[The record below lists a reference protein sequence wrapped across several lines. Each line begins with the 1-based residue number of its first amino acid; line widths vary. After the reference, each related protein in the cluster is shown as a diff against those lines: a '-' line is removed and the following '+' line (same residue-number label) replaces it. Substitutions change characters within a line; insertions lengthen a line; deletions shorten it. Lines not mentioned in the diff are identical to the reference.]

1 MANENRRKLYN
12 AINQAG
18 YDIGD
23 YDEFDKRMNNAADRQ
38 KFFQAVN
45 DAGYD
50 IGSQEEFERR
60 ISPSK
65 YKLKTGGKYIPVG
78 EREYKDFVSRKSG
91 SQKPSQPTDFQ
102 QTINNALATVSQS
115 RQVVNRLAN
124 AEKRIGLNVPKSYFG
139 RVYIGKNSKVTTKGN
154 RYVTEAGNE
163 YENRAMADMEQYAI
177 DDARRRELDPIGTQ
191 LEDAYAE
198 RDRIDNLLKSRIE
211 EIEKERSREGFL
223 SRMLREAGAASRSGM
238 VPDATSPYM
247 DLENDREYSSL
258 MAAARKN
265 KELITT
271 LEDQRDKK
279 TNDFWHSLGTE
290 ITNGYTFSLGGK
302 AKMDDIA
309 SLMDAR
315 KHLDTINQKRSRGES
330 LTHDEEVAE
339 TVLKN
344 NEWDRQI
351 QAQYG
356 DDYGAWARAGKMGA
370 NSADFMFDFLMMGG
384 APMNV
389 ARGVMN
395 AIVKGGE
402 RMIGNAVTKGFGRF
416 MLKSTGATLGSMVAG
431 AQITNTIQLGK
442 TGSDIAQSMIGD
454 VYQDAKG
461 KYVFGHY
468 EEDENGNPRFVKG
481 GNSFLTALA
490 DAERAGISE
499 NGSEVLGSF
508 LPGAGKVFQEL
519 GLSKIARGITALK
532 GKGWYQNYS
541 KFLQT
546 AGFNGV
552 AGEGLEEYG
561 GMVLDA
567 LMGGDEWK
575 KIADPR
581 THLDIWLGVSTM
593 AGMLNAPNVIG
604 TGYSALQ
611 YQRYKKATNLADV
624 EASSVIPSD
633 TWNALRETIDGTD
646 NTGMADV
653 AMDILSNEELTSEGK
668 RAAMDYIDK
677 LQKMRGYSLG
687 SIAAGKP
694 QDDEEE
700 PIEDESRDLDEGY
713 TEGYDTQDP
722 DIMKQFSDEAQ
733 SAEEQLPNYGGK
745 FADMVI
751 SGDAVQTMDYLMRN
765 RNIYTDEQ
773 IEAAADYYQKKSRA
787 DGMMDG
793 VIDRVDME
801 VARADAEV
809 RSNMHRAS
817 NQLIVANSAG
827 NEYFITAGEIGT
839 DQESGNV
846 ILIGTGGA
854 VVGKN
859 RSTGATEV
867 LNPSNVMLVS
877 VEKIDDIINYN
888 NTTLRQQ
895 LMQQADDDITYGSP
909 AQEVFEQEDT
919 VTLNDGE
926 GGVIEGQIGMLPN
939 SVDGVYVVYTNDGRA
954 LQLTEDD
961 LNRRIVAHNGV
972 EVVRGSASQ
981 EQVDNTETAENYAQN
996 APENIRDDN
1005 SEAINENEDSGI
1017 LDNAGG
1023 EAGLNQTGANE
1034 PPATALSRIPV
1045 RLDENGQPV
1054 INRRGKPVLDYH
1066 KASLEDATDAL
1077 LETTGGDMVMA
1088 RDNAAILA
1096 RNAEEKLMKLRKRR
1110 PKGEDPEELADS
1122 SMQLK
1127 REIEEQQAIIKQWKD
1142 VATSIQKRMEKE
1154 TAERRAAAEA
1164 AKSEE
1169 QRRIEA
1175 EEARIRKQQQDEAA
1189 RKRLEEEIEK
1199 DRKRREK
1206 PYDPLVKARQEMA
1219 GDTDALSILDD
1230 LEPRSIEE
1238 YVSSLLSPHSILWL
1252 DASNG
1257 ERGLKSELGL
1267 NRSDMQRFMHLLGT
1281 KESGAKPFDTV
1292 VVDIHQ
1298 ALPEGIKEQF
1308 TDSDVRNVLLELF
1321 RSSENSTKMMNLTA
1335 ENRIEEA
1342 REMMRENDRMAAEY
1356 EMQAWAEAYHL
1367 NPDERE
1373 DWEEFMSIPPTP
1385 IEQDVINQIIED
1397 QYEQQNQGNGS
1408 LDQQSVIGTDAAGVE
1423 GGETEVQQETQ
1434 ATGGRNPQT
1443 ESEQAA
1449 EASTGEPPVTGNT
1462 VDGGVIP
1469 VPEVD
1474 MPRMQALRES
1484 LADAYQS
1491 GEPDAIETAAKGIQ
1505 DYVDEGLDDYSEFD
1519 DSIDEYDG
1527 NEPEKL
1533 ADKYIARVF
1542 HDRYLD
1548 DDANQEY
1555 IRTGIDTNN
1564 SSNNQ
1569 EKEQNGIQG
1578 IEGYDEAEILD
1589 AVRGDIEMK
1598 LEDAGIDGVTIK
1610 GMALHGSRM
1619 RGDAREDSDLDV
1631 VVEYDGDISEDGLFN
1646 ILNDDPTTIEG
1657 ITVDINPITKGK
1669 SGTLEQYMERSRQ
1682 YDEEKRMVS
1691 TPIGATSTPEQITEQ
1706 EGKVNTEPT
1715 DGQKEAGN
1723 YQKGHIKVDGYDIT
1737 IENPKGSVRSGV
1749 DSKGNRW
1756 ETPMNNTYGYIRG
1769 TEGVDGDHIDVF
1781 LSDNPASGNVYVIDQ
1796 VDDHGTFDEHKV
1808 MYGFASEEEARQAY
1822 LSNYSKDWKGLG
1834 NITEVTR
1841 DEFKKWVESS
1851 HRKTKPFADYKSV
1864 KKAAAVPQ
1872 HTEQPAEQPKRL
1884 VSDDRME
1891 ELKKRLRSKLGGQL
1905 NVGVDPE
1912 ILAIGAEMAVGYIER
1927 GVTRFADYARTMIE
1941 EVGDFMRP
1949 YLKSFYNAVRDM
1961 PEAQEYA
1968 GEMDDYQTVSS
1979 FDVFNFDKQKQPTAM
1994 EKAEQVVKE
2003 QKVRRQAR
2011 DISEEKKRQAEAKKV
2026 WENLC
2031 NPKKISNFADDKG
2044 KQAEWVDAHFDE
2056 IVDAYI
2062 NANGNKLDPDE
2073 FRRCFAAIGY
2083 DGKNVPDFRKQ
2094 EKRCVAEIYDRML
2107 KKAVENGNASITLLT
2122 GVGGAGKST
2131 ATRNMDLGSRGVV
2144 YDSAFNRFKKLSDTI
2159 EHAKAAGIT
2168 DVQVIAVHNDALTAY
2183 SNVVNRGLA
2192 TGRFIALKDFDEMY
2206 RENAKKIA
2214 DLKEQ
2219 HPDITITC
2227 YDNSGNK
2234 GNERPEGGR
2243 VSADEAAGWNYEID
2257 IPLLNQLLD
2266 VLEDGINE
2274 GRFTEDQAT
2283 SLGRGLRDLKR
2294 RGTED
2299 EWRRVEERIE
2309 RIERGIRGQ
2318 ADRMLRQE
2326 FSTQPGVNRGH
2337 GMDSTGNEGVQG
2349 LSSDSRL
2356 SDRGGSG
2363 EPRGVAQESPQQ
2375 LDLFG
2380 NPIVSKQTKEKKGKD
2395 NGLLRDDEGVRSEGL
2410 PADRADG
2417 GGNVPGESETPGQ
2430 ESGGSDRSGETGGLG
2445 GSRQRLL
2452 DGLRPGDELNDDESA
2467 GTDVRK
2473 NLNNNRAERGRD
2485 YAPKGVDE
2493 RIEANIAAIELM
2505 QKLMDEGRKATK
2517 REMSVLRKFSGWGGL
2532 GKAFNTSDWRN
2543 DTPRRLK
2550 ELLGDEAY
2558 EQAEMSRKSAYYTPA
2573 KVIDALWDIA
2583 RALGFKGGKVLEGSA
2598 GIGNILGLMPA
2609 DMSERSDIQA
2619 VEIDQTTGN
2628 ILSLL
2633 YPDAQ
2638 VDVQGFEQTRVRNGS
2653 VDLAITNVPFVTDLH
2668 VMDESG
2674 DKDLSRKF
2682 RDIHDFCIAKNVR
2695 KLKPGGI
2702 GIFITSNGTLDRSQK
2717 LRDWL
2722 IGEGGADVVGAF
2734 RLNNQTFG
2742 GTGATSDIIVVRKRV
2757 SGQKSAN
2764 AIDVSTVTGERTVT
2778 TTVKE
2783 TDKSGWRTVDVEKT
2797 LTMDYNRYF
2806 MEHPEMMGGEMKFN
2820 FEKGNTYR
2828 PTSRACYPARGV
2840 NQEERLRT
2848 FVEGMAAK
2856 QWEEANEKATV
2867 EASGTATEEA
2877 VYERLGKDV
2886 KEGSML
2892 IDGSGRLCVASYGE
2906 AVPLDV
2912 NSSKVKGHTKQE
2924 CFKSYSAIKDAVRAV
2939 LDYQIT
2945 HDDDAGLQPLLKS
2958 LNKSFDDFV
2967 STYGH
2972 FYRNPVLSFLKNDL
2986 DFSSIAALE
2995 NVKERND
3002 NNGKRI
3008 VDYTKSDI
3016 FRKRVVEKET
3026 DPKPGTVKD
3035 GVITSIYKFGT
3046 INLGWLTTVMPQL
3059 SEQELREEIVNQ
3071 GLGFEDPVSREMVV
3085 TYEYLSGNVR
3095 EKLRQVREAME
3106 NAGEDAGRYEPNVR
3120 ALEKVIPMNIPAHL
3134 IEFTIGSSW
3143 VEPKLFEDYIK
3154 ERTGIDV
3161 KLSNVGG
3168 TWIVN
3173 APKYGLD
3180 TEKNRELGVRS
3191 EMCEKIIYGH
3201 ELIAAA
3207 IQNKT
3212 VSVKKTT
3219 TDRWTKKTETITD
3232 NAATAL
3238 CQSKIDE
3245 IRQDFKDWAKQKMQG
3260 DAELSERMEREYN
3273 ERFNN
3278 FVPKTIPDAF
3288 VPDHFGGAATTV
3300 KGKPFKLEPHQAKA
3314 AIRAT
3319 TQNLML
3325 AHEVGAGKTY
3335 TLITTAMEMRRL
3347 GTARKPM
3354 IVVQNATVGQFVRSA
3369 KNLYPNAKILTIEDA
3384 DRTKEGRKAFYAK
3397 IRYNDWDMVV
3407 IPQSVLEM
3415 IPDSEERQMAYIQAK
3430 IEEKLMVLEQ
3440 MRDADADDNIL
3451 RQNEKEVESLE
3462 TELAE
3467 LKQKSAEKNSK
3478 GTDGK
3483 EKAKTRQNAVVK
3495 AKEMLDRKVDAVENF
3510 DQMGIDA
3517 LLVDEAHEYKH
3528 LGFATAMQRGVKG
3541 IDPSYSKKAQGVFL
3555 KCQSVKEKTGGKNIV
3570 FATGTPISNTAAE
3583 IWTFMR
3589 YLMPED
3595 QMKEYGIYYFDDFV
3609 RNFGNLQQM
3618 LEFQASGKFKENN
3631 RFAGYVNLPELVRI
3645 WSGVS
3650 DTVTSREIEDNRRK
3664 AGKESKLPDIE
3675 GGKATDIYLPQTRA
3689 LRSVMK
3695 YVKEEL
3701 DRFDNMSGREKKE
3714 NSHIPLTM
3722 YGIAKAAA
3730 VDARLVVDDAE
3741 DDPNSKTNEA
3751 VRQTLKSL
3759 DETKDYNGIVA
3770 IFSDMYQNK
3779 NSGFNL
3785 YEDIR
3790 KKLIEKGVP
3799 AEQIVVMKGGMSVN
3813 KKLEIF
3819 DKCKA
3824 GEVRVILGSTFTLGT
3839 GVNIQER
3846 LHTLIHLDAPVR
3858 PMDYTQRNGRI
3869 VRQGNLHK
3877 QWGKPVR
3884 ILRMGVEDSLDVTA
3898 YQRLKTKGAI
3908 ADSIMN
3914 GKQFLANSMENRV
3927 MEEEEDV
3934 FGDTVAQLSGSE
3946 YAMLKQQAERE
3957 VRKLEAK
3964 QKQWEYDQTFIH
3976 NQKPRLRGL
3985 IAASKDAIEKAKKRL
4000 AIVEAATGQTITVG
4014 KLKFKS
4020 VDAMGDFI
4028 KDQNK
4033 KSRETEDRL
4042 RKSYRDEQ
4050 STSQLTVNV
4059 GGIDFSVKTELSKEN
4074 ERKGGTLT
4082 TVVKRRMSYSCAALG
4097 LDDVPVKQGLLRNA
4111 IEDITQNVMTGNDFR
4126 ERIETEERSITRR
4139 EQELEQLAA
4148 REGKPFEFAEALEKA
4163 RERYDEYLEKMKE
4176 ELAAKEAKYA
4186 EMDASVEASSPV
4198 EASEEEEDDVL
4209 NRADEDVE
4217 GPGAD
4222 DELTE
4227 LDVDSVED
4235 MARALHLDGRLEI
4248 LTTTDGLEGKKARSK
4263 GWFNPKTGKIVIVLP
4278 NNISHG
4284 DVVKT
4289 LLHEGVAHYGLRNMF
4304 GEYFNEFLDNVYEN
4318 VSPDIK
4324 ARIDSAMKR
4333 NGWGRH
4339 EATEEYL
4346 ARLAER
4352 IDFDNAVGNGWW
4364 QKIKDF
4370 FMDMM
4375 QKIGLHVTLSDN
4387 DLRYILWKSHDRLIH
4402 PDGQRNIFDKAREV
4416 QMKSRLRVGDYEPV
4430 ATPMDYDS
4438 EERFRDDDSWSDDLA
4453 QRMYEQAVAESSLKW
4468 QEAWQDSM
4476 IGLKAIQDAIAKQ
4489 TGNEAKGAE
4498 NAYLFENRMHGRA
4511 KNMSEQYDWR
4521 FYRPMLKAFADFIK
4535 NREMTQ
4541 EEGMDYLISKSGLE
4555 RNVYYAMRDGF
4566 REKLTDEINDK
4577 REALEK
4583 EYSKGRISEDEYK
4596 EKKAELD
4603 EEERTGV
4610 DDRIKQFR
4618 GLLAYQRAKEDYQ
4631 NGRISYTEYLRRVES
4646 LLRSHLK
4653 RTKPKKDD
4661 EGNVISDN
4669 YYDDH
4674 AKDFSGLTE
4683 TFAKE
4688 LYDEAQTVK
4697 KEAQKTIDPQERREL
4712 WGKFNRLMQE
4722 AYITAREVAEDAV
4735 FAAES
4740 NGAAAEQQHT
4750 ELWKKINDATK
4761 ETLKQSYE
4769 MGLIDRDNYNKVR
4782 EMFDYYIPLRGWEED
4797 KASDVYTYMGRE
4809 NVFSPAVKKTWGRTS
4824 QAENPLAYI
4833 GNIAVS
4839 TILSGHRNQM
4849 KQHFLNY
4856 VLNNPTSL
4864 VSISESW
4871 YENIG
4876 DQNGH
4881 AVWILRTADT
4891 AGKSADEIAQTVADF
4906 NEEMRLKQK
4915 EGKAMPVKG
4924 RLRLDVNAT
4933 QGQKAEHV
4941 VEVQRAG
4948 RTYQLYI
4955 NGNPKAAQALNGTH
4969 TKAVSRI
4976 SDTYLGQHITALN
4989 RSMAA
4994 FFTSKNPA
5002 FVVSNLS
5009 RDLNMAGAS
5018 VAIKEGADYNKRFI
5032 ANVMKVL
5039 APRIGESSKWMPA
5052 SKQPTGMMPSLLRKW
5067 KKGTLDMNNNV
5078 ERLFKEFMDE
5088 GGETGFVNML
5098 SVDSFKE
5105 KMKKEIAQMNGCSLF
5120 GASVKAKE
5128 TTAGKGL
5135 RLMGDTFEFYNR
5147 CAEDATRF
5155 IVYMTSRQ
5163 MGKTLEESIADAKDV
5178 TLNFNRKGT
5187 GGLGNA
5193 EVRDLFIFVN
5203 PAIQAL
5209 ANMYK
5214 MAKGKPLKFGAV
5226 TSAFVAGG
5234 MLMPIIN
5241 QWLLNLFGDDDDKN
5255 TYWNLPPWVRKNN
5268 FVMWVPGTKNFITIP
5283 LAQEFRVF
5291 YGIGEMVASGVMD
5304 HSVNNMGL
5312 EIVSSVADL
5321 VPINP
5326 TGNGGNLMV
5335 DFAPTGVQPLMQ
5347 IGENVDFTGK
5357 PIWKENQGNKEA
5369 PMYTKAYISTPD
5381 WMVRVSSAVNSITGG
5396 NEGRKGFLEKY
5407 LPFWG
5412 NYVNNPAVWNHLMQ
5426 GYFGGMYNTIAKTVD
5441 VGVTAARGELPKIYQ
5456 TPVINRFLNRPV
5468 ERDNAGVLGEDYYS
5482 LTKERDEVMYELRTW
5497 RKKVTDL
5504 PADDPQHVKAQ
5515 EHIDELTSSDRYK
5528 RAVTIGHYDK
5538 IIKDLKAGER
5548 AMKEGAPHKDK
5559 DLFDVH
5565 DQMDF
5570 YKQALL
5576 DDLRAIDEGKDPIDA
5591 AMERYDQAKTFAE
5604 KDKLKKHIER
5614 MIREKASGNAT
5625 EGKSDVEKAKA
5636 YTEEKE
5642 SDGAKA
5648 NEIYLDH
5655 ATSRDIR
5662 DDARIQAAKASIR
5675 EHTDNYKKL
5684 LEKGS
5689 FAEAEKYRSDNRKYF
5704 DADMVIQT
5712 QSRLMERNKKLL
5724 GKGSDNAIMK
5734 LISNSRQSMINA
5746 IDQIR

>member
-91 SQKPSQPTDFQ
+91 SQKPSQPSNFQ
-102 QTINNALATVSQS
+102 QTIDNALATVSQA
-115 RQVVNRLAN
+115 RQTVNRIGN
-124 AEKRIGLNVPKSYFG
+124 KEKQIGLNVPKSDFG
-139 RVYIGKNSKVTTKGN
+139 RVDIGKNRKVTTKGN

-198 RDRIDNLLKSRIE
+198 RDRIDDLLKSRIE

-223 SRMLREAGAASRSGM
+223 SGMLREAGAASRSDM
-238 VPDATSPYM
+238 LPDATSLSM
-247 DLENDREYSSL
+247 DLESDREYSSL

-302 AKMDDIA
+302 AKMDDIT
-309 SLMDAR
+309 SLMEAR

-351 QAQYG
+351 QSQYG

-370 NSADFMFDFLMMGG
+370 NSADFMLDFLMMGG

-402 RMIGNAVTKGFGRF
+402 NMIGNAVAKGFGRF

-454 VYQDAKG
+454 VYQDAQG
-461 KYVFGHY
+461 NFVFGHY
-468 EEDENGNPRFVKG
+468 EGDENGNPRFVKG

-499 NGSEVLGSF
+499 NGSEVLGTF
-508 LPGAGKVFQEL
+508 LPGAGKVFQDL

-624 EASSVIPSD
+624 EASSVIPSG
-633 TWNALRETIDGTD
+633 TWDALRETIDATD
-646 NTGMADV
+646 NTTMADV

-687 SIAAGKP
+687 SIASGKP

-700 PIEDESRDLDEGY
+700 PIDDESRDLDEGY
-713 TEGYDTQDP
+713 TEGYDTQDA
-722 DIMKQFSDEAQ
+722 DMMKQFSDEAQ
-733 SAEEQLPNYGGK
+733 SAEELLPSYGSK
-745 FADMVI
+745 FAEMVI

-765 RNIYTDEQ
+765 RNIFTDEQ
-773 IEAAADYYQKKSRA
+773 IEAAADYYQKKARE
-787 DGMMDG
+787 DGMLDG
-793 VIDRVDME
+793 VIDRVDLD
-801 VARADAEV
+801 VARADAQV
-809 RSNMHRAS
+809 RSEMHRAS
-817 NQLIVANSAG
+817 NQRIIATSGDNV
-827 NEYFITAGEIGT
+827 YYITAGEVGT
-839 DQESGNV
+839 DPETGNV

-854 VVGKN
+854 VVG
-859 RSTGATEV
+859 RDISTGATEV
-867 LNPSNVMLVS
+867 LNPSNVQLYS
-877 VEKIDDIINYN
+877 VETVDDLINYN
-888 NTTLRQQ
+888 HTTLRQK

-919 VTLNDGE
+919 VTLNDGQ

-1096 RNAEEKLMKLRKRR
+1096 RNAEEKLIKLRKRR
-1110 PKGEDPEELADS
+1110 PKGEDPEELAYS

-1154 TAERRAAAEA
+1154 TAERRAAEEA

-1175 EEARIRKQQQDEAA
+1175 EEARVRKQQQDEAA

-1206 PYDPLVKARQEMA
+1206 PYEPMVKARQEMA

-1230 LEPRSIEE
+1230 TEPRSLEE
-1238 YVSSLLSPHSILWL
+1238 YVSSSLRPHSILWL
-1252 DASNG
+1252 DTNNN

-1281 KESGAKPFDTV
+1281 KDSGAKSFDSV

-1308 TDSDVRNVLLELF
+1308 TDADVRNVLLELF

-1356 EMQAWAEAYHL
+1356 EMLAWAEAYHL

-1385 IEQDVINQIIED
+1385 IEQDVINQIIEE

-1408 LDQQSVIGTDAAGVE
+1408 LDQQSIIGTDTAGVE
-1423 GGETEVQQETQ
+1423 GGETEVRQETQ
-1434 ATGGRNPQT
+1434 ATGGNNSPT
-1443 ESEQAA
+1443 EPEQAA
-1449 EASTGEPPVTGNT
+1449 EASTGEPPVAGNT

-1484 LADAYQS
+1484 LAEAYQS
-1491 GEPDAIETAAKGIQ
+1491 GEPGAIANAAKGIQ

-1548 DDANQEY
+1548 DDADQEY
-1555 IRTGIDTNN
+1555 IITGLAANN
-1564 SSNNQ
+1564 
-1569 EKEQNGIQG
+1569 
-1578 IEGYDEAEILD
+1578 
-1589 AVRGDIEMK
+1589 
-1598 LEDAGIDGVTIK
+1598 
-1610 GMALHGSRM
+1610 
-1619 RGDAREDSDLDV
+1619 
-1631 VVEYDGDISEDGLFN
+1631 
-1646 ILNDDPTTIEG
+1646 P
-1657 ITVDINPITKGK
+1657 
-1669 SGTLEQYMERSRQ
+1669 
-1682 YDEEKRMVS
+1682 S
-1691 TPIGATSTPEQITEQ
+1691 TPIGATSSPEQITEQ

-1723 YQKGHIKVDGYDIT
+1723 YQKGQIKVDGYDIT

-1781 LSDNPASGNVYVIDQ
+1781 ISDNPASGSVFVVDQ
-1796 VDDHGTFDEHKV
+1796 VNPSTGEFDEHKV

-2011 DISEEKKRQAEAKKV
+2011 DIGEEKKRLDEAKKV

-2044 KQAEWVDAHFDE
+2044 KQAEWVDAHLDE

-2083 DGKNVPDFRKQ
+2083 DGKNVPDFREQ

-2144 YDSAFNRFKKLSDTI
+2144 YDSAFNRFEKLSDAI
-2159 EHAKAAGIT
+2159 EHAKAAGMT

-2395 NGLLRDDEGVRSEGL
+2395 NGLLRDYEGVRSEGL

-2430 ESGGSDRSGETGGLG
+2430 ESGGSDRSGETGSVG
-2445 GSRQRLL
+2445 GSRQRML
-2452 DGLRPGDELNDDESA
+2452 DGLRSGDELNDQEKD
-2467 GTDVRK
+2467 RK
-2473 NLNNNRAERGRD
+2473 NLNNNHAERGKD
-2485 YAPKGVDE
+2485 YAPKGVDD

-2517 REMSVLRKFSGWGGL
+2517 KEMAVLRKFSGWGGL

-2543 DTPRRLK
+2543 DTPSRLK
-2550 ELLGDEAY
+2550 QLLGDEAY
-2558 EQAEMSRKSAYYTPA
+2558 AQAEMSRNSAYFTPA

-2638 VDVQGFEQTRVRNGS
+2638 VDIQGFEQTRVQNGS
-2653 VDLAITNVPFVTDLH
+2653 VDLAITNVPFVTGLH
-2668 VMDESG
+2668 VIDESG

-2702 GIFITSNGTLDRSQK
+2702 GIFITSSGTLDRSQK

-2734 RLNNQTFG
+2734 RLNNTTFG
-2742 GTGATSDIIVVRKRV
+2742 GTAVTSDIIVVRKRID
-2757 SGQKSAN
+2757 GQRSAN
-2764 AIDVSTVTGERTVT
+2764 AIDVSTVTGERTAT

-2783 TDKSGWRTVDVEKT
+2783 TDKSGWRTVDVKKT

-2806 MEHPEMMGGEMKFN
+2806 MEHPEMMGGEMKFG
-2820 FEKGNTYR
+2820 FEKGDTYR
-2828 PTSRACYPARGV
+2828 PTSRGCYPVRGE
-2840 NQEERLRT
+2840 NQEGRLKS
-2848 FVEGMAAK
+2848 FVEDLAGK
-2856 QWEEANEKATV
+2856 EWEKTAEPSSDTTDTV
-2867 EASGTATEEA
+2867 
-2877 VYERLGKDV
+2877 YDKLGEGV

-2892 IDGSGRLCVASYGE
+2892 IDGSGRLCVATYGE

-2924 CFKSYSAIKDAVRAV
+2924 CFKSYSAVKDAVRAV
-2939 LDYQIT
+2939 LDYQT
-2945 HDDDAGLQPLLKS
+2945 EHEEDTGLKPLLDT
-2958 LNKSFDDFV
+2958 LNKVFDDFV
-2967 STYGH
+2967 NTYGH
-2972 FYRNPVLSFLKNDL
+2972 FYKNPVISFLKNDM

-2995 NVKERND
+2995 NAKERND
-3002 NNGKRI
+3002 ENGKRVI
-3008 VDYTKSDI
+3008 EYTKSDI
-3016 FRKRVVEKET
+3016 FKKRVVEKET
-3026 DPKPGTVKD
+3026 EPKPQTVKD
-3035 GVITSIYKFGT
+3035 GVITSIYKFGG
-3046 INLGWLTTVMPQL
+3046 INIGWMVSTMPQFT
-3059 SEQELREEIVNQ
+3059 EQELRKEIVKQ
-3071 GLGFEDPVSREMVV
+3071 GLGFEDPLSREMIV

-3095 EKLRQVREAME
+3095 EKLRQAMEAME
-3106 NAGEDAGRYEPNVR
+3106 SGNYEANVR

-3191 EMCEKIIYGH
+3191 QICDKIVYGH

-3207 IQNKT
+3207 IQNRT

-3219 TDRWTKKTETITD
+3219 TDRLTKKSETITD
-3232 NAATAL
+3232 QAATAL

-3245 IRQDFKDWAKQKMQG
+3245 IRQDFKDWAKQKMQS
-3260 DAELSERMEREYN
+3260 DAELSERMEKEYN

-3278 FVPKTIPDAF
+3278 FVPKTIPDVF
-3288 VPDHFGGAATTV
+3288 VPEHFGGAATTV
-3300 KGKPFKLEPHQAKA
+3300 KGRPFKLEQHQAKA

-3319 TQNLML
+3319 TQNVML

-3369 KNLYPNAKILTIEDA
+3369 KNLYPNAKILTLEDA

-3397 IRYNDWDMVV
+3397 IKYNDWDMVV

-3415 IPDSEERQMAYIQAK
+3415 IPDSEERQMAYVQSK
-3430 IEEKLMVLEQ
+3430 IEEKMMVLEQ
-3440 MRDADADDNIL
+3440 MRDAGADNQIL
-3451 RQNEKEVESLE
+3451 KQNEREVETLRE
-3462 TELAE
+3462 DLAV
-3467 LKQKSAEKNSK
+3467 LKQRSAENNSSS
-3478 GTDGK
+3478 DGK
-3483 EKAKTRQNAVVK
+3483 EKAKARQNAAVK

-3541 IDPSYSKKAQGVFL
+3541 VDPSYSKEAQGVFL
-3555 KCQSVKEKTGGKNIV
+3555 KCQSVKEKTGGKNVV

-3609 RNFGNLQQM
+3609 RNFGNLTQM

-3645 WSGVS
+3645 WSGVA
-3650 DTVTSREIEDNRRK
+3650 DTVTSKEIEENRQK
-3664 AGKESKLPDIE
+3664 AGKESKLPEIE
-3675 GGKATDIYLPQTRA
+3675 GGKAQDIYLPQSRA

-3701 DRFDNMSGREKKE
+3701 DKYDKMSGRAKKE
-3714 NSHIPLTM
+3714 NSHKPVTM

-3779 NSGFNL
+3779 HSGFNL

-3799 AEQIVVMKGGMSVN
+3799 AEQIVVMKSGMSVN

-3908 ADSIMN
+3908 ADSIMK

-4000 AIVEAATGQTITVG
+4000 AIVEAATGQTITIG

-4020 VDAMGDFI
+4020 VDDMGDFI

-4139 EQELEQLAA
+4139 EEELEQLAA

-4235 MARALHLDGRLEI
+4235 MARAMHLDGRLEI

-4278 NNISHG
+4278 NNISQG

-4352 IDFDNAVGNGWW
+4352 TDFDNAVGNGWW
-4364 QKIKDF
+4364 QKIKNF

-4375 QKIGLHVTLSDN
+4375 KKIGLHVTLSDN

-4521 FYRPMLKAFADFIK
+4521 FYKPMLKAFADFIK

-4596 EKKAELD
+4596 EKKADLD

-4631 NGRISYTEYLRRVES
+4631 NGRIAYTEYLRRVES

-4653 RTKPKKDD
+4653 RTKPMKDD

-4735 FAAES
+4735 FAAE
-4740 NGAAAEQQHT
+4740 NDGAAAEQQHT

-5039 APRIGESSKWMPA
+5039 APRIGESSRWMPA

-5067 KKGTLDMNNNV
+5067 KKGTLDTNNDV

-5135 RLMGDTFEFYNR
+5135 RLMGETFEFYNR

-5214 MAKGKPLKFGAV
+5214 MAQGKPLKFGAV

-5304 HSVNNMGL
+5304 HPVNNMGL

-5441 VGVTAARGELPKIYQ
+5441 VGMTAARGELPKIYQ

-5642 SDGAKA
+5642 SDGGKA

-5675 EHTDNYKKL
+5675 EHTDHYKKL

-5689 FAEAEKYRSDNRKYF
+5689 LAEAEKYRSDNRKYF

>member
-12 AINQAG
+12 AIIQAG

-91 SQKPSQPTDFQ
+91 SQKPSQPSNFQ
-102 QTINNALATVSQS
+102 QTIDNALGTVSQA
-115 RQVVNRLAN
+115 RQTVNRIGN
-124 AEKRIGLNVPKSYFG
+124 KEKQIGLNVPKSDFG
-139 RVYIGKNSKVTTKGN
+139 RVDIGKNRKVTTKGN

-198 RDRIDNLLKSRIE
+198 RDRIDNLIKTRIE

-223 SRMLREAGAASRSGM
+223 SGMLREAGAASRSDM
-238 VPDATSPYM
+238 LPDATSLSM
-247 DLENDREYSSL
+247 DLESDREYSSL

-302 AKMDDIA
+302 AKMDDIT
-309 SLMDAR
+309 SLMEAR

-370 NSADFMFDFLMMGG
+370 NSADFMLDFLMMGG

-402 RMIGNAVTKGFGRF
+402 NMIGNAVAKGFGRF

-454 VYQDAKG
+454 VYQDAQG
-461 KYVFGHY
+461 NFVFGHY

-499 NGSEVLGSF
+499 NGSEVLGTF
-508 LPGAGKVFQEL
+508 LPGAGKVFQDL

-624 EASSVIPSD
+624 EASSVIPSG
-633 TWNALRETIDGTD
+633 TWDALRETIDATD
-646 NTGMADV
+646 NTTMADV

-687 SIAAGKP
+687 SIASGKP

-700 PIEDESRDLDEGY
+700 PIDDESRDLDEGY
-713 TEGYDTQDP
+713 TEGYDTQDA
-722 DIMKQFSDEAQ
+722 DTMKQFSDEAQ
-733 SAEEQLPNYGGK
+733 SAEELLPSYGGK
-745 FADMVI
+745 FAEMVI

-765 RNIYTDEQ
+765 RNIFTDEQ
-773 IEAAADYYQKKSRA
+773 IEAAADYYQKKARE
-787 DGMMDG
+787 DGMLDG
-793 VIDRVDME
+793 VMDRVDLE

-809 RSNMHRAS
+809 RSKMHRAS
-817 NQLIVANSAG
+817 NQLIIANSGG
-827 NEYFITAGEIGT
+827 NEYAITAGEIGT
-839 DQESGNV
+839 DPESGNV

-859 RSTGATEV
+859 MSTGATEV
-867 LNPSNVMLVS
+867 LNPSNVQLYS
-877 VEKIDDIINYN
+877 VEKVDDLIDYN
-888 NTTLRQQ
+888 NTTLREQ

-919 VTLNDGE
+919 VTLNDGQ

-1110 PKGEDPEELADS
+1110 PKGEDPEELAYS

-1154 TAERRAAAEA
+1154 TAERRAAEEA

-1175 EEARIRKQQQDEAA
+1175 EEARVRKQQQDEAA

-1308 TDSDVRNVLLELF
+1308 TDFDVRNVLLELF

-1356 EMQAWAEAYHL
+1356 EMLAWAEAYHL

-1373 DWEEFMSIPPTP
+1373 DWEEFMSMPPTP
-1385 IEQDVINQIIED
+1385 IEQHVINQIIEE

-1408 LDQQSVIGTDAAGVE
+1408 LDQQSIIGTDTAGVE
-1423 GGETEVQQETQ
+1423 GGETEVRQETQ

-1443 ESEQAA
+1443 EPEQAA
-1449 EASTGEPPVTGNT
+1449 EASTGEPPVAGNT

-1491 GEPDAIETAAKGIQ
+1491 GEPDAIANAAKGIQ

-1548 DDANQEY
+1548 DDADQEY
-1555 IRTGIDTNN
+1555 IITGLAANN
-1564 SSNNQ
+1564 
-1569 EKEQNGIQG
+1569 
-1578 IEGYDEAEILD
+1578 
-1589 AVRGDIEMK
+1589 
-1598 LEDAGIDGVTIK
+1598 
-1610 GMALHGSRM
+1610 
-1619 RGDAREDSDLDV
+1619 
-1631 VVEYDGDISEDGLFN
+1631 
-1646 ILNDDPTTIEG
+1646 P
-1657 ITVDINPITKGK
+1657 
-1669 SGTLEQYMERSRQ
+1669 
-1682 YDEEKRMVS
+1682 S

-1872 HTEQPAEQPKRL
+1872 PTEQPATQPKRL

-1979 FDVFNFDKQKQPTAM
+1979 FDVFNFDKQEQPTAM

-2011 DISEEKKRQAEAKKV
+2011 DIGEEKKRLDEAKKV

-2044 KQAEWVDAHFDE
+2044 KQAEWVDAHLDE

-2083 DGKNVPDFRKQ
+2083 DGKNVPDFREQ

-2144 YDSAFNRFKKLSDTI
+2144 YDSAFNRFEKLSDAI
-2159 EHAKAAGIT
+2159 EHAKAAGMT

-2326 FSTQPGVNRGH
+2326 FSTQPGVNRGY

-2349 LSSDSRL
+2349 LSSDSRQ

-2430 ESGGSDRSGETGGLG
+2430 ESGGSDRSGETGSVG
-2445 GSRQRLL
+2445 GSRQRML
-2452 DGLRPGDELNDDESA
+2452 DGLRSGDELNDQEKD
-2467 GTDVRK
+2467 RK
-2473 NLNNNRAERGRD
+2473 NLNNNHAERGKD
-2485 YAPKGVDE
+2485 YAPKGVDD

-2517 REMSVLRKFSGWGGL
+2517 KEMAVLRKFSGWGGL

-2543 DTPRRLK
+2543 DTPSRLK
-2550 ELLGDEAY
+2550 QLLGDEAY
-2558 EQAEMSRKSAYYTPA
+2558 AQAEMSRNSAYFTPA

-2638 VDVQGFEQTRVRNGS
+2638 VDIQGFEQTRVQNGS
-2653 VDLAITNVPFVTDLH
+2653 VDLAITNVPFVTGLH
-2668 VMDESG
+2668 VIDESG

-2702 GIFITSNGTLDRSQK
+2702 GIFITSSGTLDRSQK

-2734 RLNNQTFG
+2734 RLNNTTFG
-2742 GTGATSDIIVVRKRV
+2742 GTAVTSDIIVVRKRID
-2757 SGQKSAN
+2757 GQRSAN
-2764 AIDVSTVTGERTVT
+2764 AIDVSTVTGERTAT

-2783 TDKSGWRTVDVEKT
+2783 TDKSGWRTVDVKKT

-2806 MEHPEMMGGEMKFN
+2806 MEHPEMMGGEMKFG
-2820 FEKGNTYR
+2820 FEKGDTYR
-2828 PTSRACYPARGV
+2828 PTSRGCYPVRGE
-2840 NQEERLRT
+2840 NQEGRLKS
-2848 FVEGMAAK
+2848 FVEDLAGK
-2856 QWEEANEKATV
+2856 EWEKTAEPSSDTTDTV
-2867 EASGTATEEA
+2867 
-2877 VYERLGKDV
+2877 YDKLGEGV

-2892 IDGSGRLCVASYGE
+2892 IDGSGRLCVATYGE

-2924 CFKSYSAIKDAVRAV
+2924 CFKSYSAVKDAVRAV
-2939 LDYQIT
+2939 LDYQT
-2945 HDDDAGLQPLLKS
+2945 EHEEDTGLKPLLDT
-2958 LNKSFDDFV
+2958 LNKVFDDFV
-2967 STYGH
+2967 NTYGH
-2972 FYRNPVLSFLKNDL
+2972 FYKNPVISFLKNDM

-2995 NVKERND
+2995 NAKERND
-3002 NNGKRI
+3002 VNGKRVI
-3008 VDYTKSDI
+3008 EYTKSDI
-3016 FRKRVVEKET
+3016 FKKRVVEKET
-3026 DPKPGTVKD
+3026 EPKPQTVKD
-3035 GVITSIYKFGT
+3035 GVITSIYKFGG
-3046 INLGWLTTVMPQL
+3046 INIGWMVSTMPQFT
-3059 SEQELREEIVNQ
+3059 EQELRKEIVKQ
-3071 GLGFEDPVSREMVV
+3071 GLGFEDPLSREMIV

-3095 EKLRQVREAME
+3095 EKLRQAMEAME
-3106 NAGEDAGRYEPNVR
+3106 SGNYEANVR

-3191 EMCEKIIYGH
+3191 QICDKIVYGH

-3207 IQNKT
+3207 IQNRT

-3219 TDRWTKKTETITD
+3219 TDRLTKKSETITD
-3232 NAATAL
+3232 QAATAL

-3245 IRQDFKDWAKQKMQG
+3245 IRQDFKDWAKQKMQS
-3260 DAELSERMEREYN
+3260 DAELSERMEKEYN

-3278 FVPKTIPDAF
+3278 FVPKTIPDVF
-3288 VPDHFGGAATTV
+3288 VPEHFGGAATTV
-3300 KGKPFKLEPHQAKA
+3300 KGRPFKLEQHQAKA

-3319 TQNLML
+3319 TQNVML

-3369 KNLYPNAKILTIEDA
+3369 KNLYPNAKILTLEDA

-3397 IRYNDWDMVV
+3397 IKYNDWDMVV

-3415 IPDSEERQMAYIQAK
+3415 IPDSEERQMAYVQSK
-3430 IEEKLMVLEQ
+3430 IEEKMMVLEQ
-3440 MRDADADDNIL
+3440 MRDAGADDQIL
-3451 RQNEKEVESLE
+3451 KQNEREVETLRE
-3462 TELAE
+3462 DLAV
-3467 LKQKSAEKNSK
+3467 LKQRSAENNSSS
-3478 GTDGK
+3478 DGK
-3483 EKAKTRQNAVVK
+3483 EKSSSRRSTQ
-3495 AKEMLDRKVDAVENF
+3495 
-3510 DQMGIDA
+3510 
-3517 LLVDEAHEYKH
+3517 
-3528 LGFATAMQRGVKG
+3528 
-3541 IDPSYSKKAQGVFL
+3541 
-3555 KCQSVKEKTGGKNIV
+3555 
-3570 FATGTPISNTAAE
+3570 
-3583 IWTFMR
+3583 
-3589 YLMPED
+3589 
-3595 QMKEYGIYYFDDFV
+3595 
-3609 RNFGNLQQM
+3609 
-3618 LEFQASGKFKENN
+3618 
-3631 RFAGYVNLPELVRI
+3631 YVP
-3645 WSGVS
+3645 
-3650 DTVTSREIEDNRRK
+3650 TMT
-3664 AGKESKLPDIE
+3664 
-3675 GGKATDIYLPQTRA
+3675 
-3689 LRSVMK
+3689 
-3695 YVKEEL
+3695 
-3701 DRFDNMSGREKKE
+3701 SGR
-3714 NSHIPLTM
+3714 NASR
-3722 YGIAKAAA
+3722 
-3730 VDARLVVDDAE
+3730 RL
-3741 DDPNSKTNEA
+3741 
-3751 VRQTLKSL
+3751 
-3759 DETKDYNGIVA
+3759 
-3770 IFSDMYQNK
+3770 
-3779 NSGFNL
+3779 
-3785 YEDIR
+3785 
-3790 KKLIEKGVP
+3790 
-3799 AEQIVVMKGGMSVN
+3799 
-3813 KKLEIF
+3813 
-3819 DKCKA
+3819 
-3824 GEVRVILGSTFTLGT
+3824 
-3839 GVNIQER
+3839 
-3846 LHTLIHLDAPVR
+3846 
-3858 PMDYTQRNGRI
+3858 
-3869 VRQGNLHK
+3869 
-3877 QWGKPVR
+3877 
-3884 ILRMGVEDSLDVTA
+3884 
-3898 YQRLKTKGAI
+3898 
-3908 ADSIMN
+3908 
-3914 GKQFLANSMENRV
+3914 
-3927 MEEEEDV
+3927 
-3934 FGDTVAQLSGSE
+3934 
-3946 YAMLKQQAERE
+3946 
-3957 VRKLEAK
+3957 
-3964 QKQWEYDQTFIH
+3964 
-3976 NQKPRLRGL
+3976 
-3985 IAASKDAIEKAKKRL
+3985 
-4000 AIVEAATGQTITVG
+4000 
-4014 KLKFKS
+4014 
-4020 VDAMGDFI
+4020 
-4028 KDQNK
+4028 
-4033 KSRETEDRL
+4033 
-4042 RKSYRDEQ
+4042 
-4050 STSQLTVNV
+4050 
-4059 GGIDFSVKTELSKEN
+4059 
-4074 ERKGGTLT
+4074 
-4082 TVVKRRMSYSCAALG
+4082 
-4097 LDDVPVKQGLLRNA
+4097 
-4111 IEDITQNVMTGNDFR
+4111 
-4126 ERIETEERSITRR
+4126 
-4139 EQELEQLAA
+4139 QLA
-4148 REGKPFEFAEALEKA
+4148 KPAC
-4163 RERYDEYLEKMKE
+4163 
-4176 ELAAKEAKYA
+4176 
-4186 EMDASVEASSPV
+4186 
-4198 EASEEEEDDVL
+4198 
-4209 NRADEDVE
+4209 
-4217 GPGAD
+4217 
-4222 DELTE
+4222 
-4227 LDVDSVED
+4227 
-4235 MARALHLDGRLEI
+4235 
-4248 LTTTDGLEGKKARSK
+4248 
-4263 GWFNPKTGKIVIVLP
+4263 
-4278 NNISHG
+4278 
-4284 DVVKT
+4284 
-4289 LLHEGVAHYGLRNMF
+4289 
-4304 GEYFNEFLDNVYEN
+4304 
-4318 VSPDIK
+4318 
-4324 ARIDSAMKR
+4324 
-4333 NGWGRH
+4333 
-4339 EATEEYL
+4339 
-4346 ARLAER
+4346 
-4352 IDFDNAVGNGWW
+4352 
-4364 QKIKDF
+4364 
-4370 FMDMM
+4370 
-4375 QKIGLHVTLSDN
+4375 
-4387 DLRYILWKSHDRLIH
+4387 
-4402 PDGQRNIFDKAREV
+4402 
-4416 QMKSRLRVGDYEPV
+4416 
-4430 ATPMDYDS
+4430 
-4438 EERFRDDDSWSDDLA
+4438 
-4453 QRMYEQAVAESSLKW
+4453 
-4468 QEAWQDSM
+4468 
-4476 IGLKAIQDAIAKQ
+4476 
-4489 TGNEAKGAE
+4489 
-4498 NAYLFENRMHGRA
+4498 
-4511 KNMSEQYDWR
+4511 
-4521 FYRPMLKAFADFIK
+4521 
-4535 NREMTQ
+4535 
-4541 EEGMDYLISKSGLE
+4541 
-4555 RNVYYAMRDGF
+4555 
-4566 REKLTDEINDK
+4566 
-4577 REALEK
+4577 
-4583 EYSKGRISEDEYK
+4583 
-4596 EKKAELD
+4596 
-4603 EEERTGV
+4603 
-4610 DDRIKQFR
+4610 
-4618 GLLAYQRAKEDYQ
+4618 
-4631 NGRISYTEYLRRVES
+4631 
-4646 LLRSHLK
+4646 
-4653 RTKPKKDD
+4653 
-4661 EGNVISDN
+4661 
-4669 YYDDH
+4669 
-4674 AKDFSGLTE
+4674 
-4683 TFAKE
+4683 
-4688 LYDEAQTVK
+4688 
-4697 KEAQKTIDPQERREL
+4697 
-4712 WGKFNRLMQE
+4712 
-4722 AYITAREVAEDAV
+4722 
-4735 FAAES
+4735 
-4740 NGAAAEQQHT
+4740 
-4750 ELWKKINDATK
+4750 
-4761 ETLKQSYE
+4761 
-4769 MGLIDRDNYNKVR
+4769 
-4782 EMFDYYIPLRGWEED
+4782 
-4797 KASDVYTYMGRE
+4797 
-4809 NVFSPAVKKTWGRTS
+4809 
-4824 QAENPLAYI
+4824 
-4833 GNIAVS
+4833 
-4839 TILSGHRNQM
+4839 
-4849 KQHFLNY
+4849 
-4856 VLNNPTSL
+4856 
-4864 VSISESW
+4864 
-4871 YENIG
+4871 
-4876 DQNGH
+4876 
-4881 AVWILRTADT
+4881 
-4891 AGKSADEIAQTVADF
+4891 
-4906 NEEMRLKQK
+4906 
-4915 EGKAMPVKG
+4915 
-4924 RLRLDVNAT
+4924 
-4933 QGQKAEHV
+4933 
-4941 VEVQRAG
+4941 
-4948 RTYQLYI
+4948 
-4955 NGNPKAAQALNGTH
+4955 
-4969 TKAVSRI
+4969 
-4976 SDTYLGQHITALN
+4976 
-4989 RSMAA
+4989 
-4994 FFTSKNPA
+4994 
-5002 FVVSNLS
+5002 
-5009 RDLNMAGAS
+5009 
-5018 VAIKEGADYNKRFI
+5018 
-5032 ANVMKVL
+5032 
-5039 APRIGESSKWMPA
+5039 
-5052 SKQPTGMMPSLLRKW
+5052 
-5067 KKGTLDMNNNV
+5067 
-5078 ERLFKEFMDE
+5078 
-5088 GGETGFVNML
+5088 L
-5098 SVDSFKE
+5098 SV
-5105 KMKKEIAQMNGCSLF
+5105 
-5120 GASVKAKE
+5120 
-5128 TTAGKGL
+5128 
-5135 RLMGDTFEFYNR
+5135 
-5147 CAEDATRF
+5147 
-5155 IVYMTSRQ
+5155 
-5163 MGKTLEESIADAKDV
+5163 
-5178 TLNFNRKGT
+5178 
-5187 GGLGNA
+5187 
-5193 EVRDLFIFVN
+5193 
-5203 PAIQAL
+5203 
-5209 ANMYK
+5209 
-5214 MAKGKPLKFGAV
+5214 
-5226 TSAFVAGG
+5226 
-5234 MLMPIIN
+5234 
-5241 QWLLNLFGDDDDKN
+5241 
-5255 TYWNLPPWVRKNN
+5255 
-5268 FVMWVPGTKNFITIP
+5268 
-5283 LAQEFRVF
+5283 
-5291 YGIGEMVASGVMD
+5291 SG
-5304 HSVNNMGL
+5304 
-5312 EIVSSVADL
+5312 
-5321 VPINP
+5321 
-5326 TGNGGNLMV
+5326 
-5335 DFAPTGVQPLMQ
+5335 
-5347 IGENVDFTGK
+5347 
-5357 PIWKENQGNKEA
+5357 
-5369 PMYTKAYISTPD
+5369 
-5381 WMVRVSSAVNSITGG
+5381 
-5396 NEGRKGFLEKY
+5396 
-5407 LPFWG
+5407 
-5412 NYVNNPAVWNHLMQ
+5412 
-5426 GYFGGMYNTIAKTVD
+5426 
-5441 VGVTAARGELPKIYQ
+5441 
-5456 TPVINRFLNRPV
+5456 
-5468 ERDNAGVLGEDYYS
+5468 
-5482 LTKERDEVMYELRTW
+5482 
-5497 RKKVTDL
+5497 
-5504 PADDPQHVKAQ
+5504 
-5515 EHIDELTSSDRYK
+5515 
-5528 RAVTIGHYDK
+5528 
-5538 IIKDLKAGER
+5538 
-5548 AMKEGAPHKDK
+5548 
-5559 DLFDVH
+5559 
-5565 DQMDF
+5565 
-5570 YKQALL
+5570 
-5576 DDLRAIDEGKDPIDA
+5576 
-5591 AMERYDQAKTFAE
+5591 
-5604 KDKLKKHIER
+5604 
-5614 MIREKASGNAT
+5614 
-5625 EGKSDVEKAKA
+5625 
-5636 YTEEKE
+5636 
-5642 SDGAKA
+5642 
-5648 NEIYLDH
+5648 
-5655 ATSRDIR
+5655 
-5662 DDARIQAAKASIR
+5662 
-5675 EHTDNYKKL
+5675 
-5684 LEKGS
+5684 
-5689 FAEAEKYRSDNRKYF
+5689 
-5704 DADMVIQT
+5704 
-5712 QSRLMERNKKLL
+5712 
-5724 GKGSDNAIMK
+5724 
-5734 LISNSRQSMINA
+5734 
-5746 IDQIR
+5746 